1 MKILEFILD
10 LLYPKKCIFC
20 GKILSGTD
28 LCPECEAKLPYT
40 KGDSIYQK
48 FPFVKKCIS
57 PLYYKDI
64 VRESILR
71 YKFTGCSSY
80 CVRYGDILSDCIENN
95 LDCGGIDV
103 ITYVPISRRRMR
115 KRGYNQS
122 ELIAAEASKRLELP
136 CNALLKKIKDN
147 PAQSS
152 VNDRKKRTDN
162 VSGVYKVINE
172 ELVKGKYILLVD
184 DVVTTGSTISE
195 CARMLCKA
203 GAKEVYCATIA
214 RHED

>member
-1 MKILEFILD
+1 
-10 LLYPKKCIFC
+10 
-20 GKILSGTD
+20 
-28 LCPECEAKLPYT
+28 
-40 KGDSIYQK
+40 
-48 FPFVKKCIS
+48 
-57 PLYYKDI
+57 
-64 VRESILR
+64 
-71 YKFTGCSSY
+71 
-80 CVRYGDILSDCIENN
+80 
-95 LDCGGIDV
+95 
-103 ITYVPISRRRMR
+103 MR

-184 DVVTTGSTISE
+184 DVVTTGSTLSE
-195 CARMLCKA
+195 CARMLCRA

>member
-1 MKILEFILD
+1 MKILNFILD

-20 GKILSGTD
+20 GKVLSDSD
-28 LCPECEAKLPYT
+28 LCRECETKLPYT

-64 VRESILR
+64 VRDSILR
-71 YKFTGCSSY
+71 YKFIGCSSY

-122 ELIAAEASKRLELP
+122 ELIAAEAAIRLELP

-152 VNDRKKRTDN
+152 VNDRKRRTEN
-162 VSGVYKVINE
+162 VAGVYKVINE

-184 DVVTTGSTISE
+184 DVVTTGSTLSE

>member
-20 GKILSGTD
+20 GKVLSGTD
-28 LCPECEAKLPYT
+28 LCSECEAKLHYT

-64 VRESILR
+64 VRDSILR
-71 YKFTGCSSY
+71 YKFIGCSSY
-80 CVRYGDILSDCIENN
+80 SVRYGAILSDCIENN

-122 ELIAAEASKRLELP
+122 ELIAAEAAKRLELP

-162 VSGVYKVINE
+162 VAGVYKVINE
-172 ELVKGKYILLVD
+172 ELVRGKYILLVD